1 MFIERLARLLG
12 RPGADGTR
20 TRAVTAWIDKKFW
33 WLIGAIVVALVAA
46 DLAIMTIFYR

>member
-12 RPGADGTR
+12 RRSVDGTT
-20 TRAVTAWIDKKFW
+20 TRAVAAWIDKKFW

-46 DLAIMTIFYR
+46 DLAVMTFFYR